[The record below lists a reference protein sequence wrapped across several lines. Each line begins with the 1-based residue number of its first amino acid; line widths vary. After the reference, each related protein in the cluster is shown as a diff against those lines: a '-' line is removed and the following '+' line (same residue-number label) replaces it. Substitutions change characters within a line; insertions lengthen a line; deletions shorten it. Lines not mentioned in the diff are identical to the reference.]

1 MDPMKTEKSSV
12 AADAAIE
19 PATSMGSF
27 VKRRIIAGL
36 LATLPLFVTLWIIQF
51 TYTIL
56 ITSILNPILQSIMR
70 LFGLTPVSDMPGW
83 WDWIVAPVLVFTLL
97 GLLLFIMGGFAQSR
111 VFWTIDWIIR
121 RVPVVKTIYDAVYSV
136 IHSIDQST
144 GDSSKF
150 EKVVLFDFP
159 NSRVKSLGFVTNRLK
174 DPSNGQPIYAVML
187 LTGVMPPTGFTLFV
201 PADEVIELSWTPTQ
215 AIQAIVSGGLSVP
228 DQLPFSLAD
237 KPDTDKSALSD
248 NVP

>member
-1 MDPMKTEKSSV
+1 MDPMNTENSSV
-12 AADAAIE
+12 TPEAAIDAA
-19 PATSMGSF
+19 PTMGSY

-56 ITSILNPILQSIMR
+56 ITSILNPVLQSIMR
-70 LFGLTPVSDMPGW
+70 LFGLTPVSDMPRW
-83 WDWIVAPVLVFTLL
+83 WDWIVAPGLVFMLL

-144 GDSSKF
+144 GSSSKF

-174 DPSNGQPIYAVML
+174 DPSNDQPIYAVML

-228 DQLPFSLAD
+228 EQLPFSLAD
-237 KPDTDKSALSD
+237 QTDAVKSPFSD